1 VTRWVVA
8 AALGLGLLEAP
19 LALAQPSPGKIA
31 RIGYLSIRS
40 GPTALDEAFRQG
52 LRDQGW
58 IEGRTISIEYRWA
71 DFKADRLASLAE
83 ELVRLKVD
91 VLVAVGGNA
100 PALAAKRATETIP
113 VVFTAGDPVAAG
125 IVSGLGRPGG
135 NVTGVSVL
143 TTSLN
148 VKRLELLTQAVPGA
162 VKVAILA
169 NPTNPLFGSTLK
181 ELRSAAPVLH
191 VQLQLLEARERRAID
206 EAFSRMAKDRPG
218 ALLVLADP
226 MLFDEKEHI
235 VELAMMARVP
245 AAYEWREFV
254 EAGGLMSYGASIAD
268 LYRRLGVYVD
278 RILRGAKP
286 AELPV
291 EQPTTFE
298 LAINL
303 KTARALGITI
313 PQAVLVRADQVIR

>member
-19 LALAQPSPGKIA
+19 LALAQPAPGKIA

-148 VKRLELLTQAVPGA
+148 VKRLELFDPGGPRRGQGGDSG
-162 VKVAILA
+162 K
-169 NPTNPLFGSTLK
+169 PDESTVREHVEGAALG
-181 ELRSAAPVLH
+181 RSRAPRAASAAGGPGT
-191 VQLQLLEARERRAID
+191 ARDRRGVFQDGEGSARRA
-206 EAFSRMAKDRPG
+206 SR
-218 ALLVLADP
+218 
-226 MLFDEKEHI
+226 
-235 VELAMMARVP
+235 
-245 AAYEWREFV
+245 
-254 EAGGLMSYGASIAD
+254 AGGPD
-268 LYRRLGVYVD
+268 
-278 RILRGAKP
+278 
-286 AELPV
+286 
-291 EQPTTFE
+291 
-298 LAINL
+298 
-303 KTARALGITI
+303 AL
-313 PQAVLVRADQVIR
+313 

>member
-1 VTRWVVA
+1 
-8 AALGLGLLEAP
+8 
-19 LALAQPSPGKIA
+19 
-31 RIGYLSIRS
+31 
-40 GPTALDEAFRQG
+40 
-52 LRDQGW
+52 
-58 IEGRTISIEYRWA
+58 
-71 DFKADRLASLAE
+71 
-83 ELVRLKVD
+83 
-91 VLVAVGGNA
+91 
-100 PALAAKRATETIP
+100 
-113 VVFTAGDPVAAG
+113 
-125 IVSGLGRPGG
+125 
-135 NVTGVSVL
+135 
-143 TTSLN
+143 
-148 VKRLELLTQAVPGA
+148 
-162 VKVAILA
+162 
-169 NPTNPLFGSTLK
+169 
-181 ELRSAAPVLH
+181 
-191 VQLQLLEARERRAID
+191 
-206 EAFSRMAKDRPG
+206 MAKDRPG